1 MSNYN
6 SQILLFPLSSSRTI
20 NLSEVIWQHQVSARG
35 GVIGVALPYIEGI
48 DIAEQLFYNVSIGG
62 LNLSKEELKREIVE
76 LVDKIDNN
84 EILYKILVVIR
95 THLEILN
102 NKGEE

>member
-1 MSNYN
+1 M
-6 SQILLFPLSSSRTI
+6 
-20 NLSEVIWQHQVSARG
+20 G
-35 GVIGVALPYIEGI
+35 GVIGVALPCFFEGI
-48 DIAEQLFYNVSIGG
+48 DITEQLFYNVSHRRVK
-62 LNLSKEELKREIVE
+62 LSKEELKREIVE
-76 LVDKIDNN
+76 LVDQIDNN

>member
-1 MSNYN
+1 M
-6 SQILLFPLSSSRTI
+6 
-20 NLSEVIWQHQVSARG
+20 G
-35 GVIGVALPYIEGI
+35 GVIGVALPCFFEGI
-48 DIAEQLFYNVSIGG
+48 DIAEQLFYNASHRRVK
-62 LNLSKEELKREIVE
+62 LSKEELKREIVE
-76 LVDKIDNN
+76 LVDQINNN

>member
-1 MSNYN
+1 M
-6 SQILLFPLSSSRTI
+6 
-20 NLSEVIWQHQVSARG
+20 G
-35 GVIGVALPYIEGI
+35 GVIGVALPCFFEGI
-48 DIAEQLFYNVSIGG
+48 DIVEQLFYNVTHRRVK
-62 LNLSKEELKREIVE
+62 LSKEELKREIVE
-76 LVDKIDNN
+76 LVDQIDNN

>member
-1 MSNYN
+1 M
-6 SQILLFPLSSSRTI
+6 
-20 NLSEVIWQHQVSARG
+20 G
-35 GVIGVALPYIEGI
+35 GVIGVALPCFFERI
-48 DIAEQLFYNVSIGG
+48 DIVEQPFYNVSHRR
-62 LNLSKEELKREIVE
+62 NKLSKEELKREIVE
-76 LVDKIDNN
+76 LVDQIDNN